1 MIAIT
6 AITVAT
12 IAGAMACVV
21 AVVRASIA
29 REESG
34 NSLRGEPPTLAAALT
49 RHIVGLY
56 VRLPER
62 GGHGEHEADRPDAG
76 QGQCPPAI
84 GSGR

>member
-6 AITVAT
+6 VIAVAT
-12 IAGAMACVV
+12 IAGALACVA
-21 AVVRASIA
+21 AVVRTSIA

-34 NSLRGEPPTLAAALT
+34 NSLRGEPPTLATALT
-49 RHIVGLY
+49 RRIVGLY

-76 QGQCPPAI
+76 RDQCPPAI